1 MSPFLLDKCSQFI
14 EDFTS
19 VFPFLFD
26 VPVHPNKKMLIRNK
40 DHFDNAKKRF
50 MKFIILYIGLN

>member
-1 MSPFLLDKCSQFI
+1 
-14 EDFTS
+14 
-19 VFPFLFD
+19 
-26 VPVHPNKKMLIRNK
+26 MLIRNK